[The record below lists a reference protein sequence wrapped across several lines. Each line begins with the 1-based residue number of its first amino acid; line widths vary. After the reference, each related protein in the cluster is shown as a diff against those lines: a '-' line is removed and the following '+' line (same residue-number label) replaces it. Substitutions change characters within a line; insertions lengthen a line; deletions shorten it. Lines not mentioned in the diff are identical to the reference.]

1 MNRASETCVFI
12 YKMKCTSI
20 SIMEV
25 IEREEK
31 GKKVCVSGG
40 MHEFEERMTENL
52 PNLMKDVN
60 LHTQE
65 AQQIL
70 TGVNSE
76 FHT

>member
-1 MNRASETCVFI
+1 MCVW
-12 YKMKCTSI
+12 
-20 SIMEV
+20 
-25 IEREEK
+25 
-31 GKKVCVSGG
+31 GGGG

-60 LHTQE
+60 LHIQE

>member
-1 MNRASETCVFI
+1 
-12 YKMKCTSI
+12 
-20 SIMEV
+20 MEV

-60 LHTQE
+60 LHIQE